1 MKFFGLEAR
10 HVQRHWIQYILR
22 SKSVNAQKH
31 AIIFWCIIIL
41 LYLYMVKIAYCE
53 RARNSGQSGGNLI
66 VSVLPKFS
74 ENTNCEFKVLII
86 PVYSS
91 VKSTITA
98 TTGHVNKEFLVLH
111 FIPINVLNHHYSYH
125 PKPDGLLC
133 IKSEM
138 LFHVSTRSFLC
149 PLKNSVKHWTSHT
162 KNYFLRKLEPCSN
175 FFTEN
180 RVVEPF

>member
-1 MKFFGLEAR
+1 MTFFGLEAR

-74 ENTNCEFKVLII
+74 ESTNCEFKVLII

-91 VKSTITA
+91 VKSTITP
-98 TTGHVNKEFLVLH
+98 TTGRVNKEFLVLH
-111 FIPINVLNHHYSYH
+111 FIPINVLNHRCSYH

-138 LFHVSTRSFLC
+138 LFHVSTRSFL
-149 PLKNSVKHWTSHT
+149 
-162 KNYFLRKLEPCSN
+162 
-175 FFTEN
+175 FFEKD
-180 RVVEPF
+180 RR